1 MFLQVSVCSQGRGV
15 WQRGVVGGM
24 YGKGAC
30 VAEEVYGGK
39 CMAGGVHGRGHVWQG
54 ACMVGG
60 GMCVGELATEAV
72 GMHPTGMH
80 SCVMSKILFML
91 PQKF

>member
-1 MFLQVSVCSQGRGV
+1 
-15 WQRGVVGGM
+15 
-24 YGKGAC
+24 
-30 VAEEVYGGK
+30 
-39 CMAGGVHGRGHVWQG
+39 MAGGMHGR
-54 ACMVGG
+54 G

-91 PQKF
+91 PHFLSHMPTP